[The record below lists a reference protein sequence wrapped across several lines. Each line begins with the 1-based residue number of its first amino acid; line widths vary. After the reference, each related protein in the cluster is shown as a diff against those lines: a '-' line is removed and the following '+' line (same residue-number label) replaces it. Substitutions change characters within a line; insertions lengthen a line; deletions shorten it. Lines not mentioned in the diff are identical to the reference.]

1 LIEIKTIGI
10 VGAGT
15 LGQGIAYRA
24 AAGGYRTMLE
34 DISRD
39 RLADG
44 LASVSEALDRAAR
57 CGYLTGEQ
65 RARALENLVAAH
77 AIEDVCR
84 QADLLI
90 ETVADE
96 LEAKLEIFTLFDRF
110 AKPGTILASTTVSLS
125 IADLAGSTFCD
136 ENCVGLRFAAPVA
149 EARRL
154 DVVRAPATSDE
165 AVAACAEVGRRMG
178 KEVVIVLE
186 HADFG
191 AGAGRQL
198 PK

>member
-1 LIEIKTIGI
+1 MTVGI

-24 AAGGYRTMLE
+24 AASGYRTVLE
-34 DISRD
+34 DVSRD

-44 LASVSEALDRAAR
+44 LASVTEALDRAAR
-57 CGYLTGEQ
+57 RGHLTVGH
-65 RARALENLVAAH
+65 RTRALENLAAAH
-77 AIEDVCR
+77 AIEQVCR
-84 QADLLI
+84 PADLLI

-110 AKPGTILASTTVSLS
+110 AKPGAILASTTVSLP
-125 IADLAGSTFCD
+125 IADLAGITFCA

-149 EARRL
+149 EAGRL
-154 DVVRAPATSDE
+154 EIVRAPATSDVT
-165 AVAACAEVGRRMG
+165 VAACAEVGRRMG
-178 KEVVIVLE
+178 KEVAILLE
-186 HADFG
+186 RADSA